1 MQQQL
6 APAPTPRAVASSPL
20 GSAARPDT
28 KALRLL
34 ALGAPEQLVMIRRH
48 DLAWLIDAAGVGE
61 AADDAASPFTFDPT
75 RDRPVNPPTWIAPD
89 GSKAAW
95 A

>member
-6 APAPTPRAVASSPL
+6 APAPASRAVAASPPIA
-20 GSAARPDT
+20 AARPDT

-34 ALGAPEQLVMIRRH
+34 ALGAPDQMVMIRRH
-48 DLAWLIDAAGVGE
+48 ELAALLELAGPGE
-61 AADDAASPFTFDPT
+61 EADDASSPFRFDPA
-75 RDRPVNPPTWIAPD
+75 RDRPVHPPIWIAPD

-95 A
+95 